1 MKKLL
6 IITCLL
12 MITLTGFA
20 QNTKLIVYVKF
31 INVEEGYDHDTKTT
45 VFIDNK
51 EVGTSPVT
59 AETKTGSFS
68 VDVPT
73 GNHSLKIVNYA
84 LYNGTWEEHTIEN
97 EYSFDLIYTEDHN
110 FKKPEKFYILVDLD
124 EDMKVSWKKPVKV
137 KK

>member
-1 MKKLL
+1 MKKLVL
-6 IITCLL
+6 ITCLL
-12 MITLTGFA
+12 MITLTGFS
-20 QNTKLIVYVKF
+20 QSTKFTVYVKF
-31 INVEEGYDHDTKTT
+31 INVEEGYDHETRTT
-45 VFIDNK
+45 VFIDDQ
-51 EVGTSPVT
+51 EVGTSAVT
-59 AETKTGSFS
+59 AQTKTGSFS

-97 EYSFDLIYTEDHN
+97 EYSFDLIHEEDHN

-124 EDMKVSWKKPVKV
+124 ENMLVSWKKPVKV